1 MLKRIRGFTLIEL
14 LIVVAILGI
23 LAALLIP
30 NAITAIQ
37 KAKQKSTMKD
47 VATIS
52 TAITDYITD
61 NGIAPTQT
69 GTYAGGDAFY
79 LTLSPFYIKVLPI
92 TDQWG
97 TPFNVWCG
105 AAATQYGILA
115 PRLDDFLVA
124 SFGRDKA
131 LGGGNPAWTSFKP
144 ANPELGLFVVNEGK
158 DFDYDLVMWNGSWIC
173 APRASQT
180 TTP

>member
-47 VATIS
+47 ITVIS

-61 NGIAPTQT
+61 NGIAPTQSGIYT
-69 GTYAGGDAFY
+69 GGDAFY
-79 LTLSPFYIKVLPI
+79 MSLSPFYIKVLPV

-97 TPFNVWCG
+97 TSFNIWCG
-105 AAATQYGILA
+105 MAAGKYGITD
-115 PRLDDFLVA
+115 PGLDDFLVS

-131 LGGGNPAWTSFKP
+131 EGGGSVTWGGFSIMD
-144 ANPELGLFVVNEGK
+144 PESGLFVVKSGV
-158 DFDYDLVMWNGSWIC
+158 DFEYDLIMWNGSWIC
-173 APRASQT
+173 APRTAAASN
-180 TTP
+180 

>member
-47 VATIS
+47 VAVIS
-52 TAITDYITD
+52 TAITDFITD
-61 NGIAPTQT
+61 NGIAPLNQA
-69 GTYAGGDAFY
+69 GTYTGSAQFY
-79 LTLSPFYIKVLPI
+79 KDLSPFYIKVMPI

-97 TPFNVWCG
+97 TGFHVYCG
-105 AAATQYGILA
+105 ADVNGQYMISGA
-115 PRLDDFLVA
+115 QADDFLV
-124 SFGRDKA
+124 SSWGRDGSLEGFPFDLA
-131 LGGGNPAWTSFKP
+131 D
-144 ANPELGLFVVNEGK
+144 PEKGLEIVKTGS
-158 DFDYDLVMWNGSWIC
+158 DFNKDLVQWNGSWIR
-173 APRASQT
+173 APRTAST
-180 TTP
+180 AGGVG

>member
-47 VATIS
+47 VSVIS
-52 TAITDYITD
+52 TAITDYVTD
-61 NGIAPTQT
+61 NGMAPAQN
-69 GTYAGGDAFY
+69 GTYDGNSPFY
-79 LTLSPFYIKVLPI
+79 GELSPFYIKVMPV

-97 TPFNVWCG
+97 TGFHVYCS
-105 AAATQYGILA
+105 AAVIGNYGINEGLA
-115 PRLDDFLVA
+115 DDFLVA
-124 SFGRDKA
+124 SLGR
-131 LGGGNPAWTSFKP
+131 GGDVEGWQFSRTS
-144 ANPELGLFVVNEGK
+144 PELGWYVVKTGA
-158 DFDYDLVMWNGSWIC
+158 DFTNDLVQWNGSWIR
-173 APRASQT
+173 APRTAAT
-180 TTP
+180 GT

>member
-47 VATIS
+47 VSVIS
-52 TAITDYITD
+52 TAITDFITD
-61 NGIAPTQT
+61 NGMAPVSPGGEYT
-69 GTYAGGDAFY
+69 AGPGFY
-79 LTLSPFYIKVLPI
+79 GSLSPFYIKVMPV

-97 TPFNVWCG
+97 TGFNVFCG
-105 AAATQYGILA
+105 AGVMGNYGITEGLA
-115 PRLDDFLVA
+115 DDFLVA
-124 SFGRDKA
+124 SLGR
-131 LGGGNPAWTSFKP
+131 GGDVETWGFNPL
-144 ANPELGLFVVNEGK
+144 NPEAGLEVVSQAVHFTK
-158 DFDYDLVMWNGSWIC
+158 DLVQWNGSWIR
-173 APRASQT
+173 APRTAST
-180 TTP
+180 AGGT

>member
-47 VATIS
+47 VAVIS
-52 TAITDYITD
+52 TAITDYVTD
-61 NGIAPTQT
+61 NGIAPAGQAGTYT
-69 GTYAGGDAFY
+69 GTSPFY
-79 LTLSPFYIKVLPI
+79 IALSPFYIKVMPT

-97 TPFNVWCG
+97 TGFNVYCG
-105 AAATQYGILA
+105 TGVDGNYGIGGA
-115 PRLDDFLVA
+115 STDDFLVA
-124 SFGRDKA
+124 SLGR
-131 LGGGNPAWTSFKP
+131 GGAPEAFLFEPT
-144 ANPELGLFVVNEGK
+144 NPEKGLEVVSQSAHFEK
-158 DFDYDLVMWNGSWIC
+158 DLVQWNGSWIR
-173 APRASQT
+173 APRTAST
-180 TTP
+180 AGGT